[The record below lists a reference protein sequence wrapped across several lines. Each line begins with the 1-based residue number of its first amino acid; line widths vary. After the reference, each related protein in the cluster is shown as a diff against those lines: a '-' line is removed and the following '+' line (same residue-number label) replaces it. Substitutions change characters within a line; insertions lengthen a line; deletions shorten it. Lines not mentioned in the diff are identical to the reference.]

1 MSRINYSIWLYIKI
15 KTITFNRKSF
25 YASSFAY
32 FTTYAC
38 YVHFFLHGTI
48 MVKIYFLLHN
58 FYCQKIFFLENEQF
72 IISQYLFFSDSLFLF
87 PRLTCIEKSTRWKIE
102 NQFHKLSSSSV
113 VTKDILRDLMQLKI
127 NRMLKCCRIKTNMMK
142 PLELCK
148 VSYVF
153 WNFIKK
159 S

>member
-1 MSRINYSIWLYIKI
+1 MLIILVIFLTFDIGIEDIKQFFIFIMSLIIIIRLKNIIFFFLTGSISVSRINYSIWLYIKI

-25 YASSFAY
+25 YAPSFAY

-87 PRLTCIEKSTRWKIE
+87 PRLTCIEKVQDEK
-102 NQFHKLSSSSV
+102 
-113 VTKDILRDLMQLKI
+113 
-127 NRMLKCCRIKTNMMK
+127 
-142 PLELCK
+142 
-148 VSYVF
+148 
-153 WNFIKK
+153 
-159 S
+159 